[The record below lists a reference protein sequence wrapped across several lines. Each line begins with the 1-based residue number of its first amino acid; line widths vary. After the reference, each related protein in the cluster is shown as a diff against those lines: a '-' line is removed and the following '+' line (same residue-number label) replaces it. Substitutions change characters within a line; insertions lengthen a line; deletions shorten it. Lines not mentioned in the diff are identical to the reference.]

1 MQRPIWKREGG
12 WGRDLSSQVEAQ
24 SRLRGLPRGPIYSA
38 PKILPENKY
47 LPPLHPSSFITL
59 KMQQCFGKRLPPPTV
74 TKASLYH
81 PLTGIERACSQHW
94 ERPGVVGQALWVWSL
109 ALACSL
115 PRTAVRGSWGSYP
128 HPHKVSPEGR
138 LFVEDKQ
145 FGNFDLSNIMGYN
158 VALSST

>member
-12 WGRDLSSQVEAQ
+12 WGRDLSSQVEAHPGLGVYPGAPFIQ
-24 SRLRGLPRGPIYSA
+24 PRRFCLRTNTSLPFTPA
-38 PKILPENKY
+38 
-47 LPPLHPSSFITL
+47 SFITL
-59 KMQQCFGKRLPPPTV
+59 KMQQRFGKRLPPPTV

-81 PLTGIERACSQHW
+81 PLTSIERACSQHW

-128 HPHKVSPEGR
+128 HPHKVSPERR

-145 FGNFDLSNIMGYN
+145 FGSFDLSNIMGYN